1 MNPVLRKDLLSLLRL
16 RRVAVIQFAFL
27 AVLAALVLATW
38 PQQGVIAMAS
48 RGRDSLLLGLVIGQL
63 ALLALIVPGI
73 ASVSLVGEREANT
86 WEMLYASRLSP
97 ARIIWGKTLSAL
109 AIPLLLLATGLPFA
123 ALLAFRGEMDVTH
136 LALCYA
142 ILIVTAVLLAIGSL
156 TISALCRQSAS
167 ALVIAYVTV
176 LVTCGGLLLPAAIML
191 KSQSGLAAQA
201 IHYVRAAS
209 PVAAALSILRPELHE
224 LGGREG
230 VDEASVATESA
241 GERVVLLLP
250 AWKIFFPVAG
260 AIIAVCAA
268 ALVKRLSR
276 PPVVEGSAAATGGG
290 ARAALRRRLTLI
302 DARKPRRP
310 LGRFNPV
317 FGKETRTSQL
327 SSGRWMIRVFYGS
340 LALSMLLALMSLYGG
355 VDHPDLLAYVS
366 RVIVAFQFALVALVV
381 PSLTSASVSGE
392 IESDT
397 FETLRLTRL
406 TGGQIFW
413 GKFLPAFLPALLPV
427 VALLPAYGAIAFIDP
442 DYVPFFL
449 RLIVVVVTAVATCVT
464 LGLTC
469 SSFAGSSPRATVVSY
484 MVAATLFALP
494 LFAWWTSATHLAPG
508 VARWLAMPSPLVV
521 GLNLLPGETTSSSIG
536 ELWRQ
541 HVVVMLALCFA
552 MLVGARLRL
561 AHLLR
566 HG

>member
-38 PQQGVIAMAS
+38 PQQGVVAMAS

-97 ARIIWGKTLSAL
+97 AQIIWGKMLSAL

-156 TISALCRQSAS
+156 TISALCRQSTS

-230 VDEASVATESA
+230 VDEAAVATEFA
-241 GERVVLLLP
+241 GERVILLLP
-250 AWKIFFPVAG
+250 AWKVFFPVAG

-268 ALVKRLSR
+268 ALGKRLSR
-276 PPVVEGSAAATGGG
+276 PPVVEGSTAATGGG
-290 ARAALRRRLTLI
+290 PRAALGRRLTLI

-310 LGRFNPV
+310 LGRLNPV

-327 SSGRWMIRVFYGS
+327 SSGRWMIRVFYGA

-381 PSLTSASVSGE
+381 PSLTSASMN
-392 IESDT
+392 
-397 FETLRLTRL
+397 
-406 TGGQIFW
+406 
-413 GKFLPAFLPALLPV
+413 
-427 VALLPAYGAIAFIDP
+427 AIAP
-442 DYVPFFL
+442 
-449 RLIVVVVTAVATCVT
+449 
-464 LGLTC
+464 
-469 SSFAGSSPRATVVSY
+469 
-484 MVAATLFALP
+484 
-494 LFAWWTSATHLAPG
+494 
-508 VARWLAMPSPLVV
+508 
-521 GLNLLPGETTSSSIG
+521 
-536 ELWRQ
+536 
-541 HVVVMLALCFA
+541 
-552 MLVGARLRL
+552 
-561 AHLLR
+561 
-566 HG
+566 